1 MIVLINQNYRRCQPC
16 FELLE
21 IKLYGCTM
29 KIFGN
34 YLNSHEMI
42 SLENQNIFSLISALL
57 MRHIVLCLGCSERI
71 GCFLFYTS
79 RVLILVSEQK
89 GKKNT
94 WSLHG
99 KDAPMVCIIKVCI
112 ISSNVLFTLLL
123 ASLSLLFYLWRLVA
137 HLACSVTQAAV

>member
-1 MIVLINQNYRRCQPC
+1 MCFNISCHYSVVKAQREAAAEAWGMQGLMIVLINQNYRRCQPC

-29 KIFGN
+29 NIFGN

-79 RVLILVSEQK
+79 RGLSLCQNKKEKRILGLYMER
-89 GKKNT
+89 
-94 WSLHG
+94 
-99 KDAPMVCIIKVCI
+99 
-112 ISSNVLFTLLL
+112 TLLW
-123 ASLSLLFYLWRLVA
+123 LLWYQNLHNFF
-137 HLACSVTQAAV
+137 